1 MTIDEAI
8 AHAREVAKKK
18 YNEGMLCHANPDD
31 GILDKCIN
39 CAREHEQLAEWLE
52 ELKRY
57 RNTESDYAQG
67 DKDAASEWEEAEDKM
82 ELQKVINQLEDL
94 KGHCESMVDKED
106 PDSPWQ
112 ADCEALVVANA
123 VLEKRVPMKVI
134 NNGHGVYF
142 CPVCHGSVWQ
152 IPSESH
158 YCFRCGQKLDWS
170 E

>member
-82 ELQKVINQLEDL
+82 EIQKVINQLEDL

-112 ADCEALVVANA
+112 ADCEALKIAIA
-123 VLEKRVPMKVI
+123 VLQIVPEIVSNVPGTALNVPEPAVEQDGLVAQVK
-134 NNGHGVYF
+134 
-142 CPVCHGSVWQ
+142 PTL
-152 IPSESH
+152 ED
-158 YCFRCGQKLDWS
+158 L
-170 E
+170 